1 MKYVSVIGTGV
12 TGSLTGGQDRDSDSK
27 RGEENGLIHRL
38 ESLVA
43 YSSYSVLSGEG
54 EGSLGDGKLR
64 SNNSYCGLKRG
75 TSLTSMFLRLFIL
88 SHLHP
93 SRHHSSSMC
102 GVVRGRGSASGG
114 TCPPLP
120 DILPLTYPM
129 ICTCSI
135 Q

>member
-12 TGSLTGGQDRDSDSK
+12 TGSLTGGQDSDSDSDSK

-64 SNNSYCGLKRG
+64 SNNSYCGLKRNITYLNV
-75 TSLTSMFLRLFIL
+75 TSIINSVAFASFQASFL
-88 SHLHP
+88 
-93 SRHHSSSMC
+93 
-102 GVVRGRGSASGG
+102 
-114 TCPPLP
+114 
-120 DILPLTYPM
+120 
-129 ICTCSI
+129 
-135 Q
+135 

>member
-12 TGSLTGGQDRDSDSK
+12 TGSLTGGQDRGSDSASK

-64 SNNSYCGLKRG
+64 SNNSYSDLKSG
-75 TSLTSMFLRLFIL
+75 TSLTCKSLRLFIL
-88 SHLHP
+88 SYLHP
-93 SRHHSSSMC
+93 SRHNSSSMRR
-102 GVVRGRGSASGG
+102 VVRGRGSASGG
-114 TCPPLP
+114 TCPPAV
-120 DILPLTYPM
+120 IS
-129 ICTCSI
+129 CR
-135 Q
+135 